1 MEEGRKEDGWREGR
15 VERRKDGEKEDGEED
30 GERKGSRNGRM
41 ERGKR
46 NKDNSGR
53 LRLQKYERTRA
64 QSDVDI
70 SSAPV
75 RMGGSA
81 ALPAKGGRSPGGWR
95 RSVA

>member
-1 MEEGRKEDGWREGR
+1 MDGEKEGW
-15 VERRKDGEKEDGEED
+15 RRKDGEKED

-41 ERGKR
+41 ERGKKR
-46 NKDNSGR
+46 NKDKSGR
-53 LRLQKYERTRA
+53 LRLQEYERTRA

>member
-15 VERRKDGEKEDGEED
+15 VERRKDGEKEDGE
-30 GERKGSRNGRM
+30 RKGSRNGRM
-41 ERGKR
+41 ERGKKR
-46 NKDNSGR
+46 NKDKSGR